1 MEDKDCGILDYGLLD
16 ASQEDLDTLF
26 EVIEEAFAIAID
38 DLAEAADE
46 ESMFMFMLG
55 SIIQVKVMSALFGE
69 DGLSDQLGRMKRELE
84 QEKTE
89 KDPGGMN

>member
-1 MEDKDCGILDYGLLD
+1 MEEKDYGILD

-46 ESMFMFMLG
+46 ESMLMFMLG
-55 SIIQVKVMSALFGE
+55 SIVQVKVMSELFGE

-84 QEKTE
+84 QEETE

>member
-1 MEDKDCGILDYGLLD
+1 MEDKDYGMLD
-16 ASQEDLDTLF
+16 ASQEDLDALF

-84 QEKTE
+84 QEETE